1 MWPAIPGPQGQPP
14 RTPGHG
20 ELYPAAVQ
28 AQGRRG
34 QRPGPLTRSRH
45 RLSLEPQPELG
56 DWPQRVRAPQP
67 RRAWP
72 AGRTPRTQGAVGRR
86 RGSAKAGRVSSTPER
101 AAKAPVKPRL
111 TRVCLEIWR
120 DKCAFHC
127 RPKKIHCPVHYN
139 GTGTC
144 SLDAV
149 NLIEGGECAKY
160 AFPFVSSRA
169 SSPDI
174 L

>member
-120 DKCAFHC
+120 GLSDMEGSQRKQPTCPPAGGAAKDPVTLSEQRSAC
-127 RPKKIHCPVHYN
+127 RRHGRRLN
-139 GTGTC
+139 
-144 SLDAV
+144 S
-149 NLIEGGECAKY
+149 E
-160 AFPFVSSRA
+160 S
-169 SSPDI
+169 
-174 L
+174 